1 MACSIAENEPLKAL
15 RNELGIPNQ
24 CHSLRKDC
32 FHKLNHPVGNY
43 TLGIPGAAIGYCQA
57 LFKKVGNSKENTQ
70 FIVKELEK
78 MQAPWS
84 KSHELYWGN
93 KIEESTEDF
102 LRNSVEPLLG
112 EGRMPVLITPLDPKN
127 DIKTIREI
135 AACTP
140 FVFEGETTLIRIVIS
155 NTESVDNIV
164 ELMQE
169 ILSSCKD
176 KKEMP
181 RYWFLLQAT
190 GDFNDWV
197 YMQVRM
203 GDDFKYV
210 NIAVNP
216 FTVDNLPQS
225 CNDNITV
232 AQVILGH
239 KEGIENDGTI
249 SLPVGMK
256 ITGAKECDSYN
267 IFDYFKKL
275 DTINTAPTLII
286 LGPSLP
292 EWTNKYNAERIEKL
306 LPLMKAAC
314 DGLWDGVSEA
324 RRKMVWKLT
333 A

>member
-57 LFKKVGNSKENTQ
+57 LFRKESGSKEHTE

-78 MQAPWS
+78 INAPWS

-93 KIEESTEDF
+93 KINESTEDF
-102 LRNSVEPLLG
+102 LKNSVEPLLG

-135 AACTP
+135 ASCSP
-140 FVFEGETTLIRIVIS
+140 FVFEGETTLIRIVLSDTNSI
-155 NTESVDNIV
+155 DNIS

-169 ILSSCKD
+169 ILKNCRD

-190 GDFNDWV
+190 GNFSDWIYLQIKMGNDF
-197 YMQVRM
+197 R
-203 GDDFKYV
+203 YV

-216 FTVDNLPQS
+216 FTISNLPDF
-225 CNDNITV
+225 CNNNITV
-232 AQVILGH
+232 AQVILGD
-239 KEGIENDGTI
+239 KEGIENNGNI
-249 SLPVGMK
+249 SLPAEMK

-267 IFDYFKKL
+267 IFEYFKKL
-275 DTINTAPTLII
+275 DGINTAPTLIV

-292 EWTNKYNAERIEKL
+292 EWTNIYNAERIETL
-306 LPLMKAAC
+306 LPIMQKAC
-314 DGLWDGVSEA
+314 DGLWDGVSVT
-324 RRKMVWKLT
+324 RRKMVWELT